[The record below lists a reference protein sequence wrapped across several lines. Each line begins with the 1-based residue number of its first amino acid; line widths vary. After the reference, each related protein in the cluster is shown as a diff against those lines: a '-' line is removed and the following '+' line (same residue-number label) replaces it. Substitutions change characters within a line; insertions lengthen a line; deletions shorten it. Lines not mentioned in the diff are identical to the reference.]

1 MVEYDSDIHNPFGV
15 VGLPAV
21 KYVVN
26 GLTYVVVT
34 IRVGGCYE
42 NVGVYVD
49 PKRMHY
55 KENFKKDKDIMGS
68 LNLLAH
74 HAACRYI
81 DKGY

>member
-1 MVEYDSDIHNPFGV
+1 MIDYDPDIHKPF
-15 VGLPAV
+15 AV
-21 KYVVN
+21 IGAPEIKYEVN
-26 GLTYVVVT
+26 GLVYIVVT
-34 IRVGGCYE
+34 IRVGGCQE

-55 KENFKKDKDIMGS
+55 KEKFKKDKDIMGS

-74 HAACRYI
+74 HAACRYL